1 MRREISQLFGPLALA
16 LALLGAFA
24 RAEESSLVEKTAVRN
39 RLFVMRGKWEV
50 GVHAGL
56 PIVSGLTDTFNFNLS
71 VAHNPLEW
79 LAVEL
84 RGGYAFSFN
93 NSVARDAAVYFFQ
106 KDLEIVD
113 ELPGAWRMGANAVV
127 GARFQPIYGK
137 VNVASDLPVH
147 FQVYLW
153 AGGGVA
159 WLSRTSPT
167 LCLWPSATNSDPNAC
182 VITDERGSRV
192 QWSSYHREG
201 PRLSPVVSLALG
213 FRLLFAQ
220 RHSVVLEARSW
231 SYPDAYSEGVIRANV
246 TQSDPTSGGH
256 PVANPGFIHLGQVDL
271 GYVLAF

>member
-1 MRREISQLFGPLALA
+1 MRRTIPQLFGPLALA
-16 LALLGAFA
+16 LLGTVA
-24 RAEESSLVEKTAVRN
+24 RAEDASLVEKAAVRN
-39 RLFVMRGKWEV
+39 RLFVVSGRWEV

-71 VAHNPLEW
+71 VAYNPLEW
-79 LAVEL
+79 LGVEV
-84 RGGYAFSFN
+84 RGGYALSFN

-106 KDLEIVD
+106 KNLEIVD
-113 ELPGAWRMGANAVV
+113 ELPGAWRMGANVVV

-153 AGGGVA
+153 AGGGGA

-167 LCLWPSATNSDPNAC
+167 LCLWPSAANSDPKAC

-192 QWSSYHREG
+192 QWSSYFNQG
-201 PRLSPVVSLALG
+201 PKLAPVVSLALG

-231 SYPDAYSEGVIRANV
+231 SYPDAYFEGVSRANV
-246 TQSDPTSGGH
+246 TPDDPTSGGH
-256 PVANPGFIHLGQVDL
+256 RVANPGFIHLGQVDL
-271 GYVLAF
+271 GYVFAF